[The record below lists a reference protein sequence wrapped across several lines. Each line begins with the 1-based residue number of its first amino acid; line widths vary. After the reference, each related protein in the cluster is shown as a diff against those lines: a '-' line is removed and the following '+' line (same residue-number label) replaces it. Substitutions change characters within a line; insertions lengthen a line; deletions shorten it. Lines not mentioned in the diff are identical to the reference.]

1 MSDTVR
7 AADIDRAFDAGED
20 VTGYF
25 DMEHPLVTEGARQT
39 KRVNVDFPVWMVE
52 QLDREANRLAVTRQ
66 AIIKMWIGER
76 LDSECAKRG
85 RPSESA

>member
-25 DMEHPLVTEGARQT
+25 DMEHPIVTEGARQT
-39 KRVNVDFPVWMVE
+39 
-52 QLDREANRLAVTRQ
+52 
-66 AIIKMWIGER
+66 
-76 LDSECAKRG
+76 
-85 RPSESA
+85 SA